1 MIVKLPVTRTEEID
15 IPDEVIFHCIKE
27 KFQKKYPKFR
37 FESYI
42 NTNGELR
49 VPESYDGFGYE
60 YSTKKATLE
69 DITLHNLWEQI
80 ADIYRSEYK

>member
-1 MIVKLPVTRTEEID
+1 MKVILPITRTEEID

-42 NTNGELR
+42 NDKGELR
-49 VPESYDGFGYE
+49 YPNSFNGYSYE
-60 YSTKKATLE
+60 YDTKKATLE

-80 ADIYRSEYK
+80 TEIYRPE